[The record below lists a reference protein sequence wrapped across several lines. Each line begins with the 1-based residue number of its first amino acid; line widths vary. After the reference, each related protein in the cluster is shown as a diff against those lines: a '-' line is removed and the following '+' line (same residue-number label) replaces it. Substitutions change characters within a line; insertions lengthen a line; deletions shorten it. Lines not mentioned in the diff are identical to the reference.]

1 MVNIISRQVL
11 ICSNTILSIFQDMLN
26 YCMLLKLRR
35 ASNSCIM
42 ELDV

>member
-1 MVNIISRQVL
+1 MVNIIFRQVL

-35 ASNSCIM
+35 DANSCIM